1 MLRRFDRLPRRM
13 QNPAVKHYYDILAK
27 KQASLVFKRLFDIA
41 MSMTLILLLFPVMGI
56 IALLIRLDS
65 PGPVLFRQT
74 RVTQYGRQFKICKFR
89 TMVDKAESLGSQVT
103 VKDDARVTRVGKKLR
118 GCRLDELPQ
127 LFNVLAGDMT
137 FVGTRPEV
145 VRYVRAY
152 TDEMT
157 ATLLLPAG
165 ITSEASI
172 LYKDEERLMTGADDA
187 DRVYIEKV
195 LPEKMVYN
203 LKSLETFN
211 FMSDIR
217 TMIRTVLAVIR

>member
-13 QNPAVKHYYDILAK
+13 QNPEVKHYYDILAK
-27 KQASLVFKRLFDIA
+27 KQASLALKRLFDIA

-195 LPEKMVYN
+195 LPEKMAYN
-203 LKSLETFN
+203 LESLETFN
-211 FMSDIR
+211 FISDIR